1 MLRSTRVSRRPA
13 TYYFAWS
20 MIEEE
25 RRTQRDSREVTSRVQ
40 LRKAF
45 DFNSLTET
53 EFRCRYRLTKQA
65 FRFLCNE
72 LKEKTTLRG
81 SRRISLEHKVLCALS
96 FFATGSY
103 QRSVGMGKYLGQTT
117 VSKYVAEVTNA
128 LTCPGVL
135 NRHIHFPITL
145 QERNEVKLKFYTKFG
160 IPGVLGCV
168 DGSHFHIFQP
178 TKAVEHLYFCRKN
191 FHSLNV
197 QVVCDSDCKIIS
209 INPKYGGAT
218 HDCFVWENS
227 QVKVFME
234 TLNRSGEQGWL
245 LGDSGYPQ
253 RPWLMTPYN
262 DAGDDSPEAKYNSV
276 HGKARVL
283 IENTFGRLKNR
294 WRCLNKDRTLHY
306 APEKCAKIITAC
318 AVLHNIAIDFLV
330 PLPEDSETVAQAQDV
345 QTVPT
350 ETLASSRLRESTS
363 EDLVRGRATRRA
375 LVERL
380 NRLHR

>member
-1 MLRSTRVSRRPA
+1 MLRSTRISRRPA
-13 TYYFAWS
+13 TYYFAWR
-20 MIEEE
+20 M
-25 RRTQRDSREVTSRVQ
+25 
-40 LRKAF
+40 
-45 DFNSLTET
+45 
-53 EFRCRYRLTKQA
+53 
-65 FRFLCNE
+65 
-72 LKEKTTLRG
+72 
-81 SRRISLEHKVLCALS
+81 VLCALS

-135 NRHIHFPITL
+135 NRHIHFPISI
-145 QERNEVKLKFYTKFG
+145 QERNEIKLKFYTKFG

-276 HGKARVL
+276 HGKAR
-283 IENTFGRLKNR
+283 
-294 WRCLNKDRTLHY
+294 DRTLHY

>member
-1 MLRSTRVSRRPA
+1 MLRSTRISRRPA
-13 TYYFAWS
+13 TYYFAWR
-20 MIEEE
+20 MVEEE
-25 RRTQRDSREVTSRVQ
+25 RRTRRDSREVTSRVQ

-53 EFRCRYRLTKQA
+53 EFRCRYRLSTQA

-135 NRHIHFPITL
+135 NRHIHFPISI
-145 QERNEVKLKFYTKFG
+145 QVRNEIKLNLDV
-160 IPGVLGCV
+160 PGVLGCV